1 MKFLFSGI
9 TIRVTKKVIE
19 SNFVVAL
26 LANSKM
32 ESAAY
37 SQSAEAVH
45 SSFREVF
52 DQYSWDEVSER
63 IYSKTEAD
71 VIGAL
76 ENAGNASINDF
87 MALVSPVALKYVEEM
102 AQRSHRI
109 TRKRFGN
116 VIQMYIPL
124 YLSNEC
130 QNICTYCGFSF
141 DNRIE
146 RLTLNEDQALREV
159 KAIKAMGYDH
169 ILLVTGEANRTVGV
183 DYLEKMVKLIRPQFS
198 GIMIEVQP
206 LEQHEYERL
215 IEAGV
220 SSVLVYQETYHEE
233 NYRIYH
239 TKGKKSNFHYRL
251 DTPDRIGRA
260 GAHRIGLGALLGL
273 EDWRVDSF
281 FTALHL
287 DYLEKTYWKTKYSI
301 SFPRLRPAVGC
312 QQPNH
317 PMSDKELVQLICA
330 WRIFNENLELSL
342 STRESQQFRNHAV
355 KLGITS
361 ISAGSK
367 TNPGEYANH
376 FHALEQFEVSDER
389 SPKEVAIMLSSQ
401 GYEPVWKDWDKIF

>member
-1 MKFLFSGI
+1 MQTEATYRKG
-9 TIRVTKKVIE
+9 VTT
-19 SNFVVAL
+19 L
-26 LANSKM
+26 R
-32 ESAAY
+32 
-37 SQSAEAVH
+37 
-45 SSFREVF
+45 SSFRDVF
-52 DQYSWDEVSER
+52 DRYSWDEAADI
-63 IYSKTEAD
+63 IYSKTDSD
-71 VIGAL
+71 VMRAL
-76 ENAGNASINDF
+76 GNAGNADTDDF
-87 MALVSPVALKYVEEM
+87 MALVSPAGVKFVEQM
-102 AQRSHRI
+102 AQLSHRI

-116 VIQMYIPL
+116 VIQMYIPM

-141 DNRIE
+141 DNKIA
-146 RLTLNEDQALREV
+146 RLTLSEEQVLHEV
-159 KAIKAMGYDH
+159 EAVKSMGYDH
-169 ILLVTGEANRTVGV
+169 ILLVTGEANQTVGI

-206 LEQHEYERL
+206 LEQEEYERL
-215 IEAGV
+215 INAGV
-220 SSVLVYQETYHEE
+220 RSVLVYQETYHEE
-233 NYRIYH
+233 NYRNYH
-239 TKGKKSNFHYRL
+239 PKGKKSNFNYRL

-260 GAHRIGLGALLGL
+260 GVHRIGLGALLGL

-287 DYLEKTYWKTKYSI
+287 NYLEKTYWKTKYSV

-342 STRESQQFRNHAV
+342 STRESPTFRDHAV

-389 SPKEVAIMLSSQ
+389 TPSEVAAMLESQ
-401 GYEPVWKDWDKIF
+401 GYEPVWKDWDKVF

>member
-1 MKFLFSGI
+1 MEPRAAL
-9 TIRVTKKVIE
+9 
-19 SNFVVAL
+19 SNSVETE
-26 LANSKM
+26 N
-32 ESAAY
+32 
-37 SQSAEAVH
+37 

-52 DQYSWDEVSER
+52 NRYLWEEVSER
-63 IYSKTEAD
+63 IYSTSDAD
-71 VIGAL
+71 VNRAL
-76 ENAGNASINDF
+76 EKVGNASTDDF
-87 MALVSPVALKYVEEM
+87 MALVSPAALNHVEDM
-102 AQRSHRI
+102 AQLSHRL

-159 KAIKAMGYDH
+159 AAIKEMGYDH
-169 ILLVTGEANRTVGV
+169 ILLVTGEANRTVGI
-183 DYLEKMVKLIRPQFS
+183 DYLERMVTLFRPLFS
-198 GIMIEVQP
+198 SIMIEVQP
-206 LEQHEYERL
+206 LEQEEYKRL

-233 NYRIYH
+233 NYGIYH
-239 TKGKKSNFHYRL
+239 TKGKKSNFNYRL
-251 DTPDRIGRA
+251 ETPERIGRA

-273 EDWRVDSF
+273 EDWRVDSAY
-281 FTALHL
+281 TALHL
-287 DYLEKTYWKTKYSI
+287 DYLEKTFWQTKYSV

-317 PMSDKELVQLICA
+317 PMSDRELAQLICA

-342 STRESQQFRNHAV
+342 STRESVRFRNNAV

-361 ISAGSK
+361 LSAGSK
-367 TNPGEYANH
+367 TNPGEYANR

-389 SPKEVAIMLSSQ
+389 PAKEVALMLEAQ
-401 GYEPVWKDWDKIF
+401 GYEPVWKDWDKVF